1 MQLTIREA
9 SKLLK
14 TPERQIYRWIDD
26 GEIPFSRV
34 NDQIRFNQAELL
46 EWATS
51 RRMPIAEGIFR
62 DAEGNGGPPPRLD
75 NALALGGV
83 HHGVKG
89 ADRDAVVRAVVE
101 QMPVGPEVDREF
113 LVQVLVAREVAGS
126 TAVGEGI
133 AIPHVRS
140 PVVLNGAPA
149 SITLCTLAAPVDF
162 GAPDGQPIHTVF
174 AIVSPTIPAHL
185 QLLAKL
191 AAALHDADFKAAVLR
206 RAPYDEI
213 LKHARR
219 LDEASGPR

>member
-14 TPERQIYRWIDD
+14 TPERQIYRWIDE

-46 EWATS
+46 EWATA
-51 RRMPIAEGIFR
+51 RRMPISDHVFH
-62 DAEGNGGPPPRLD
+62 DAEGNGGPLPRLSE
-75 NALALGGV
+75 ALALGGV
-83 HHGVKG
+83 HHGIKG
-89 ADRDAVVRAVVE
+89 VDRDAVVRAVVE
-101 QMPVGPEVDREF
+101 HMPIGPEIDREF
-113 LVQVLVAREVAGS
+113 LVQVLIAREAAGS

-140 PVVLNGAPA
+140 PVVLNGAAA

-162 GAPDGQPIHTVF
+162 GAHDGQPIHTVF
-174 AIVSPTIPAHL
+174 AIVSPTIRAHL

-191 AAALHDADFKAAVLR
+191 AAALHDAEFKAAVLR
-206 RAPYDEI
+206 RAPRDEI
-213 LKHARR
+213 LVHARR
-219 LDEASGPR
+219 LDEVSGPR

>member
-14 TPERQIYRWIDD
+14 TAERQIYRWIDD

-46 EWATS
+46 EWATA
-51 RRMPIAEGIFR
+51 RRMPIAEGVIQ
-62 DAEGNGGPPPRLD
+62 EGNGSLSPRLGD
-75 NALALGGV
+75 ALALGGV

-89 ADRDAVVRAVVE
+89 ADRDAVVRAIVE
-101 QMPVGPEVDREF
+101 HMPVAPEVDREF

-149 SITLCTLAAPVDF
+149 SITVCTLASAVDF
-162 GAPDGQPIHTVF
+162 GAHDGQPIHTVF
-174 AIVSPTIPAHL
+174 AIVSPTIAAHL

-206 RAPYDEI
+206 RAPKDDI
-213 LKHARR
+213 VKHARR
-219 LDEASGPR
+219 LDEASGSR

>member
-1 MQLTIREA
+1 MQLTVREA

-46 EWATS
+46 EWATA
-51 RRMPIAEGIFR
+51 RRMPISDDIIH
-62 DAEGNGGPPPRLD
+62 DAEGNGGPMPRLGD
-75 NALALGGV
+75 ALATGGV
-83 HHGVKG
+83 HHGVEG
-89 ADRDAVVRAVVE
+89 ANRDAVVRAVVE
-101 QMPVGPEVDREF
+101 HMPIGPEVDREF
-113 LVQVLVAREVAGS
+113 LVQVLVAREAAGS

-149 SITLCTLAAPVDF
+149 SITLCTLTAPVDF
-162 GAPDGQPIHTVF
+162 GAHDGQPIHTVF
-174 AIVSPTIPAHL
+174 AIVSPTIRAHL

-191 AAALHDADFKAAVLR
+191 AAALHDPGFKAAVLR
-206 RAPYDEI
+206 RAPKDEI
-213 LKHARR
+213 LSHARR